1 MSVKEIPPVKLD
13 ESAEDKRPKSE
24 RRVAVTRAI
33 GLIGGIL
40 GAILIFWLM
49 PGDTATVAEEAWKA
63 AQGGEPDPAKLAKM
77 NFVAAPLVAAV
88 AVLMGA
94 WWMTEAIS
102 LAATALIP
110 LVAFPLFSA
119 ILYGEKGTMAFKEVA
134 PPFAADTIFLFM
146 GGFIIAMGMQRWN
159 LHKRI
164 ALGVVLVVGTK
175 PKQLILGFM
184 IATGFIS
191 MWVSNTATAVMM
203 LPIGLSVIQLFSSLT
218 KEKVSTSHYD
228 IEKGYADAIR
238 GGVLGAAINKDE
250 DLVTKKAEEEGI
262 QRSNFAIALMLGIA
276 YAASI
281 GSLGTIIGTPPN
293 SLMVGYLKEQG
304 ISVGFGEWM
313 LVGVPLAVIYLVLA
327 WVILTFVVF
336 KPEMDDIPGGR
347 ELIKKEMQSLGKLRG
362 GELGILIMFLLAAL
376 SWIVVP
382 ILLKNLG
389 IDINGIDA
397 VIAMSV
403 SLLMFILPAGGRTR
417 QRLITWNEAK
427 NLPWDVLLLF
437 GGGLALSRQFSNTGM
452 SNWIGIQVQNLKN
465 LPILLIVIIIT
476 VMILALTEL
485 TSNTATA
492 AAFLPILGG
501 VAMGMGMEGHNIMV
515 LIIPAALAATC
526 AFMLPVAT
534 PPNAI
539 AYGTGYVRIGEMIKG
554 GLLIGALGL
563 VLIVITVFA
572 LAVPIFGL
580 QLP

>member
-1 MSVKEIPPVKLD
+1 MSVKEIPPVQID
-13 ESAEDKRPKSE
+13 ESVEDKRPKSE

-40 GAILIFWLM
+40 GAVLIYWLM
-49 PGDTATVAEEAWKA
+49 PADTAKVAEEAWTA
-63 AQGGEPDPAKLAKM
+63 AQGGDPDPAKLAKM
-77 NFVAAPLVAAV
+77 HFVAAPLVAAV
-88 AVLMGA
+88 AVLMGI

-119 ILYGEKGTMAFKEVA
+119 ILYGEAGTMPFKEVA

-164 ALGVVLVVGTK
+164 ALGVVLLVGTK

-203 LPIGLSVIQLFSSLT
+203 LPIGLSVIQLFASLT
-218 KEKVSTSHYD
+218 KDQKAVAHYD

-238 GGVLGAAINKDE
+238 GGALGAAVNKDE
-250 DLVTKKAEEEGI
+250 DLVTKKAQEQGI
-262 QRSNFAIALMLGIA
+262 ERSNFAIALMLGIA
-276 YAASI
+276 YSASI

-304 ISVGFGEWM
+304 ISVGFGQWM

-327 WVILTFVVF
+327 WMLLTFVVF

-347 ELIKKEMQSLGKLRG
+347 DLIKKELKSLGKLRG
-362 GELGILIMFLLAAL
+362 GELGVLVMFLLAAL
-376 SWIVVP
+376 SWITVP
-382 ILLKNLG
+382 LILKELG

-437 GGGLALSRQFSNTGM
+437 GGGLALSRQFSNSGM
-452 SNWIGIQVQNLKN
+452 SNWIGIQVQNLKT
-465 LPILLIVIIIT
+465 LPILLIVIIVTI
-476 VMILALTEL
+476 MILALTEL

-501 VAMGMGMEGHNIMV
+501 VAMGMGMEGANIMV

-539 AYGTGYVRIGEMIKG
+539 AYGTGYVRIGDMIKG
-554 GLLIGALGL
+554 GLFVGALGL

-572 LAVPIFGL
+572 LAVPVFGL